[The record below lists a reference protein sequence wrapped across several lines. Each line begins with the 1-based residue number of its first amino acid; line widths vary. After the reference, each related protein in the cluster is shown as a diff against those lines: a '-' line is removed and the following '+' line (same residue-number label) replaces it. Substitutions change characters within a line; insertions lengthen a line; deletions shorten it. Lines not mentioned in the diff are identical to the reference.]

1 MPEVA
6 ALQSDYVMIW
16 GIKIQTLSHHFI
28 IPSFEEQESVVIIL
42 QVGKLRLQDFR
53 PRDWE

>member
-1 MPEVA
+1 M
-6 ALQSDYVMIW
+6 QSDYVMIW